1 MKLGGITLGGKLGG
15 WNIINQPAVTLPQA
29 LASAKSV
36 LFGSTFTPI
45 WLVADQIVNGTNYLL
60 IAEAVRTTLK
70 ADKRIVAIIVNIPAG
85 SFDGEGAKI
94 VEVIEDDEL
103 VEGTDPE
110 DKVKE
115 YFDSV
120 IEPAGEKLTGVGITP
135 VLYMGKK
142 VTKGINHVV
151 VAQRRMISSDA
162 DPEAIVVEF
171 NVFNNKATLYL
182 LDKIGV

>member
-15 WNIINQPAVTLPQA
+15 WNIINQPATSLPQA
-29 LASAKSV
+29 LASAKPV
-36 LFGSTFTPI
+36 LFGSTFNPI

-60 IAEAVRTTLK
+60 VAEAVRTISKTN
-70 ADKRIVAIIVNIPAG
+70 KRIVAIIVNIPAG
-85 SFDGEGAKI
+85 SFDGEGAKV
-94 VEVIEDDEL
+94 VEVIEDAEL
-103 VEGTDPE
+103 IEGTDPE

-115 YFDSV
+115 YFDSI

-162 DPEAIVVEF
+162 DPEALIIEF
-171 NVFNNKATLYL
+171 NVFNGKATLYSL
-182 LDKIGV
+182 EKIGV

>member
-15 WNIINQPAVTLPQA
+15 WNIIDQPATTLPQE
-29 LASAKSV
+29 LASAQPV
-36 LFGSTFTPI
+36 LFGSRFTPI
-45 WLVADQIVNGTNYLL
+45 WLVANQIVNGTNYML
-60 IAEAVRTTLK
+60 IAEATRSTLK
-70 ADKRIVAIIVNIPAG
+70 EVKRIVGLIVNIPAG
-85 SFDGEGAKI
+85 SLKGEGAKV

-103 VEGTDPE
+103 IEGTDPE

-115 YFDSV
+115 YFDSI
-120 IEPAGEKLTGVGITP
+120 IEPSGEKPAGVGIVP

-162 DPEAIVVEF
+162 PPEALRIEF
-171 NVFNNKATLYL
+171 NVFNDKATLYTMET
-182 LDKIGV
+182 IGA